1 VTIKTFFTIL
11 AVLGLIHGI
20 GFVLVPEQVASGYG
34 MATSPSSVLTARLF
48 GGALLAWG
56 AIIWFAKDFRD
67 EAAVRGVLIA
77 TVIADI
83 VSLVVVVMGT
93 LSGTMNALGWFA
105 ALIYLFSTA
114 GSVYFLMTPAPQL
127 STR

>member
-1 VTIKTFFTIL
+1 
-11 AVLGLIHGI
+11 
-20 GFVLVPEQVASGYG
+20 

-77 TVIADI
+77 
-83 VSLVVVVMGT
+83 
-93 LSGTMNALGWFA
+93 LSSPTSSIW
-105 ALIYLFSTA
+105 
-114 GSVYFLMTPAPQL
+114 
-127 STR
+127 

>member
-1 VTIKTFFTIL
+1 MTTKTFFTIL

-105 ALIYLFSTA
+105 ALIYLFSAA
-114 GSVYFLMTPAPQL
+114 GSGYFLMAPSPQL